1 MSLNF
6 QPQDNMNVHFQ
17 FMTVEIIVAFGYF
30 MITLL
35 QFVLFS
41 PVFGGSFVYISVNNY
56 NGISRPLF
64 RVPKMIKLTK
74 YLILVCLF
82 IYLSHDKCLYK
93 SLISLKELKWIF
105 HFPN

>member
-35 QFVLFS
+35 QFV
-41 PVFGGSFVYISVNNY
+41 
-56 NGISRPLF
+56 
-64 RVPKMIKLTK
+64 
-74 YLILVCLF
+74 F
-82 IYLSHDKCLYK
+82 IFPRIWWEFCLYK
-93 SLISLKELKWIF
+93 C
-105 HFPN
+105 

>member
-6 QPQDNMNVHFQ
+6 QPQDNMNVHFK

-35 QFVLFS
+35 QFVFIFPRIWWEFCL
-41 PVFGGSFVYISVNNY
+41 YNNY

-82 IYLSHDKCLYK
+82 IYLSHDKCLYE

-105 HFPN
+105 HFSN